1 MNKKITIII
10 PCFNEEKYIAACLD
24 SVLNFDYNQKHMEI
38 FVVDGMSNDNT
49 REIVK
54 EYEKKCNI
62 IKLIDNIKRTVPIAM
77 NIGIKMSSGDYICRL
92 DAHAIYPKDY
102 LLKLL
107 KWSQKLDADNVGA
120 VWLTD
125 VKNKTKKSNA
135 IKKVL
140 SHKLGVGNS
149 NFRIGSNDIKEVDT
163 VPFGFFKREVF
174 DKYGFYDERLT
185 RNQDIELNKRIK
197 KGGGKIYLIPFVKCT
212 YFAREDF
219 YSLAKNNFANGKWNI
234 LTAYYTKKLNSLSL
248 RHFIPLIFVFSI
260 IFPIILSL
268 FDGRFIYISISIL
281 LVYFMVIFLVSYKLK
296 DENTDF
302 LNIVK
307 SFLTLHVS
315 YGIGSLMG
323 IIESFKRLLNDKI

>member
-24 SVLNFDYNQKHMEI
+24 SVLNFDYNQKNMEI